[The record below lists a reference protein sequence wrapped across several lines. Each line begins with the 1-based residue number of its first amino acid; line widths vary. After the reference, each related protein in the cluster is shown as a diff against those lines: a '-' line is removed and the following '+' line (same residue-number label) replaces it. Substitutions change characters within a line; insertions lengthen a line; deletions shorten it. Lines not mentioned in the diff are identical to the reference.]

1 MAIEILIL
9 LNMAMEIV
17 IYNIYSWFTYESW

>member
-1 MAIEILIL
+1 MAIEILLL

>member
-17 IYNIYSWFTYESW
+17 INNIYSWFTYESW